1 MSLVYLK
8 QQAAAIGAR
17 ARQMG
22 SLADMSRASLVDV
35 KAEAARWK
43 KTVRAWYVDT
53 FMRAGGAGVRVS
65 KGEIPDLEEKADLF
79 NITDARARALD
90 DMILRSGTKISE
102 STMKIVEDLLKRAE
116 EANQTVEEFTQD
128 LIAKLD
134 EFAQFRCRT
143 IARTETSKVE
153 NWGQTEGYKETE
165 FVTKKGWMSAFTETS
180 RETHMAAD
188 GQEVGLDEDFNIG
201 GDMMAYPSDPKG
213 EAKDVINCL
222 CTTYPVVD

>member
-1 MSLVYLK
+1 
-8 QQAAAIGAR
+8 
-17 ARQMG
+17 
-22 SLADMSRASLVDV
+22 
-35 KAEAARWK
+35 
-43 KTVRAWYVDT
+43 
-53 FMRAGGAGVRVS
+53 
-65 KGEIPDLEEKADLF
+65 
-79 NITDARARALD
+79 
-90 DMILRSGTKISE
+90 MILRSGTKISE